1 MSMRC
6 CVGGEWGFFSFC
18 LIRLRWCVFAGVQKV
33 YKMPVQV
40 AVFSISIWLSS
51 FFMVSGFSLVL
62 RHMFRMWPDLL
73 KLECSIYLSCFMV
86 SRVSLCVIGS
96 TGVDQL

>member
-1 MSMRC
+1 ML
-6 CVGGEWGFFSFC
+6 GGGGVFFFLSHKITLVC
-18 LIRLRWCVFAGVQKV
+18 SRVHGV

-40 AVFSISIWLSS
+40 AVFIISIWFRS

-73 KLECSIYLSCFMV
+73 NLECSMYLSCFRV